1 MDISRSTAAL
11 LVLLAA
17 AVPRAAQAPPGAVP
31 VMETGELMSLFLEPL
46 YNELKLA
53 LEKQPQDRK
62 QWAGIYHAAVR
73 LAEADNLLFIRT
85 PNRHSNDPAWAP
97 AAAAARQSAAD
108 IATATFVALRN
119 VRPEDFAPLKARLAG
134 VADTCN
140 ACHRALKVD
149 AKVVRP

>member
-1 MDISRSTAAL
+1 MLSMMVL
-11 LVLLAA
+11 LVALGLGA
-17 AVPRAAQAPPGAVP
+17 PCAAQVPPGPAP
-31 VMETGELMSLFLEPL
+31 VMDTGELMSLLLEPL
-46 YNELKLA
+46 YLELKNALA
-53 LEKQPQDRK
+53 TPPHDRK
-62 QWAGIYHAAVR
+62 GWAAIYQAAVR

-85 PNRHSNDPAWAP
+85 PGRHTSDPAWAP

-119 VRPEDFAPLKARLAG
+119 VRTADFGPLKARLAT

-149 AKVVRP
+149 ARTVRP